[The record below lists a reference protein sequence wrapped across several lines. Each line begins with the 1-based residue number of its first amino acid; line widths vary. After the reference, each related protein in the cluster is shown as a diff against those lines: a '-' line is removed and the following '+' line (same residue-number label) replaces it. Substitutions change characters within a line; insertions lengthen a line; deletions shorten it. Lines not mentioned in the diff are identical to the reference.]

1 MSFYFLFFSCTVQEV
16 VLVKNHTTVHEF
28 IFAGFTDSSTLQV
41 PLFAFFLV
49 LYAVTLTGNLGM
61 ILLIRLS
68 TQLHTPMYFFLS
80 NLSLVDVCYSTVVT
94 PKMLRDLVARRKAI
108 SWTACAI
115 QMWGFCLFLATECF
129 LLASMAYDR
138 YVAISNP
145 LLYPVIMSRRVCFQ
159 LIIAPYL
166 MGVLNA
172 MTHTTLTF
180 RLTFCNSNVI
190 NHFFCD
196 IPAVIALS
204 CSDTQLNKRVLF
216 GLSCSFGIVSTSII
230 IISYIYIVMA
240 ILRIHSTAGRHK
252 AFSTCST
259 HLTVVSIFYGTLFFI
274 YVRPSSSSSTDED
287 KMVSM
292 FYTVVI
298 PMLNPLIYSL
308 RNKEVKD
315 AVRRIIRSKN
325 FI

>member
-1 MSFYFLFFSCTVQEV
+1 M
-16 VLVKNHTTVHEF
+16 
-28 IFAGFTDSSTLQV
+28 IF
-41 PLFAFFLV
+41 
-49 LYAVTLTGNLGM
+49 
-61 ILLIRLS
+61 LIRS
-68 TQLHTPMYFFLS
+68 SSQLHTPMYFFLS
-80 NLSLVDVCYSTVVT
+80 NLSVVDVCYSTVVT
-94 PKMLRDLVARRKAI
+94 PKMLKDLVGRRKAI
-108 SWTACAI
+108 SWTACAV
-115 QMWGFCLFLATECF
+115 QMWFFGLFLATECF
-129 LLASMAYDR
+129 LLAAMAYDR

-145 LLYPVIMSRRVCFQ
+145 LLYRIIMSQRVCVQ

-166 MGVLNA
+166 LGVLNA

-180 RLTFCNSNVI
+180 QLTFCNSNVI

-216 GLSCSFGIVSTSII
+216 GLSCTFGIVSTSII
-230 IISYIYIVMA
+230 IISYTYIVTA
-240 ILRIHSTAGRHK
+240 ILRIPSTAGRHK

-274 YVRPSSSSSTDED
+274 YVRPSSRYSIDED

-292 FYTVVI
+292 FYTVII
-298 PMLNPLIYSL
+298 PLLNPLIYSL
-308 RNKEVKD
+308 RNKEVKE
-315 AVRRIIRSKN
+315 AVRRLMRGKN